1 MSLAVHLF
9 FDRRNFRGR
18 SVLTNYYYTKVLK
31 TWINEGSF
39 RDATSPKRSL
49 KKVVKSFFKVL
60 FLKQIG
66 AILFQNCLL
75 KVVHSTWVTRTT
87 IQELYRV
94 WCEKKC
100 NHVFEQYC
108 ANFFTLMYY
117 KIFSCSSLRVH
128 FRSYLPNSKRSCYVC
143 NIRQ

>member
-75 KVVHSTWVTRTT
+75 KVVHTWVTRTT
-87 IQELYRV
+87 IQEVYRV
-94 WCEKKC
+94 WCEKKLQSC
-100 NHVFEQYC
+100 LQTVLCQFSYTYWCITRSFRVLHC
-108 ANFFTLMYY
+108 GSILGP
-117 KIFSCSSLRVH
+117 IFRTRKDLVI
-128 FRSYLPNSKRSCYVC
+128 YV
-143 NIRQ
+143 I